1 MECPICFEEIT
12 EKKNIKKTICGHK
25 FCKECIEEW
34 TEKELSCPLC
44 RENLQDE
51 VVIDI
56 NENVYY
62 NLGTLKPTVCSI
74 CIVML
79 SALFLIFI
87 LALIISKMT
96 Y

>member
-44 RENLQDE
+44 
-51 VVIDI
+51 
-56 NENVYY
+56 
-62 NLGTLKPTVCSI
+62 
-74 CIVML
+74 
-79 SALFLIFI
+79 
-87 LALIISKMT
+87 
-96 Y
+96 

>member
-1 MECPICFEEIT
+1 MECPICFEGLQ
-12 EKKNIKKTICGHK
+12 KRKNIKKTICGHK

-44 RENLQDE
+44 RENLQDK

-56 NENVYY
+56 NENDYD
-62 NLGTLKPTVCSI
+62 NPGTIKLICSI
-74 CIVML
+74 CMLLL

-87 LALIISKMT
+87 LALIISIMT